1 VAYEVAVKSVQ
12 PGDGGASAVVVTFD
26 GADLLAALDGV
37 GTLTFVE
44 RPAGVT
50 EADDAA
56 ATEAVVSAG
65 ALASPPALFTAVV
78 FPPAPSVADQ
88 QAAAI
93 AASEAAA
100 AASSA
105 SAAASIEAAAS
116 SLEAAATSADA
127 AATVA
132 DAAAQ
137 PEVQP
142 YVHPVVPAPGP
153 APTEAVVVLGSDHEE
168 VVVASIYGSAG
179 VELVPHAGEPVAPP
193 APETSTSDVE
203 ASATVMPGF
212 LAGQLAASFPGSVIV
227 VEGPE
232 EEGPSEADL
241 IDALAAKT
249 GFSPEQ
255 LAAALAS
262 IDKK

>member
-1 VAYEVAVKSVQ
+1 MAYEVAVKSVQ

-88 QAAAI
+88 QAVAA

-105 SAAASIEAAAS
+105 SAAASIEATAA
-116 SLEAAATSADA
+116 ADA

-132 DAAAQ
+132 DAATTGEDAAAQ

-142 YVHPVVPAPGP
+142 YVPPVVEAPGP

-168 VVVASIYGSAG
+168 VVVASIYGSAS
-179 VELVPHAGEPVAPP
+179 VELVPHAGEPAAPP

-227 VEGPE
+227 VEEPA